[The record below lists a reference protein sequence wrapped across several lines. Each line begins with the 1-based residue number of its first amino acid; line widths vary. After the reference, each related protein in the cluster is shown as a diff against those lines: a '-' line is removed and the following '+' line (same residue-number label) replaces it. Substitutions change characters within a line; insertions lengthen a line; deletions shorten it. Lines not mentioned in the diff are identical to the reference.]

1 MTTDERLDRL
11 TERLDAMA
19 MNLELMQRQYEE
31 RFAKIDDAL
40 DQVTHTFAVALDS
53 LRRLDNVVVAH
64 ENRLDQLEESG
75 DPIPAGSPHLHSAPG
90 GGPLP
95 EHPGDRRL
103 T

>member
-64 ENRLDQLEESG
+64 ENRLDQLDEGGNS
-75 DPIPAGSPHLHSAPG
+75 IPAGSSPG
-90 GGPLP
+90 GGTLP